1 MTQPVPAIEKVGA
14 RGLVEIKWNQNMR
27 KPRSFEEIEQGTVMW
42 KGEHGSIDEKP
53 ILDVQIVPGSF
64 SNPEDTNYSW
74 NITKWEDKEL
84 NLQIWFKY
92 PDKISTNE
100 DPEKIQVIFYGIEY
114 FVSEDFQVP
123 VNGGP
128 DKK

>member
-1 MTQPVPAIEKVGA
+1 
-14 RGLVEIKWNQNMR
+14 
-27 KPRSFEEIEQGTVMW
+27 MW
-42 KGEHGSIDEKP
+42 KGEYGSIDEKP